1 VQALF
6 NHANK
11 PELFYQFTMKISTS
25 IFLLLL
31 SSSVL
36 LNGCKPKY
44 KNPHVMIHSDY
55 GDIELE
61 LFPGK
66 APKSVAAFLSYV
78 DAGYY
83 NKCSFYRILSLDNQP
98 MGSNGSELI
107 QGGLWANKND
117 RHDSLKGIPHEST
130 NITGLHHTNG
140 TISLARQEP
149 GTATT
154 EFFIVIGNQ
163 PGFDYGGENN
173 PDGQGYAAFGKVVK
187 GMDIVLKIYGAPEE
201 NQFFDPPVKISRIER
216 L

>member
-1 VQALF
+1 
-6 NHANK
+6 
-11 PELFYQFTMKISTS
+11 MKINTRF
-25 IFLLLL
+25 FLLLL
-31 SSSVL
+31 FSFVV
-36 LNGCKPKY
+36 LNGCKTKY

-55 GDIELE
+55 GDIEVE
-61 LFPGK
+61 VYPDK

-78 DAGYY
+78 EAGYY

-154 EFFIVIGNQ
+154 EFFIVIGDQ

-187 GMDIVLKIYGAPEE
+187 GMDIVLKIYAAPEE